1 MDKLTLQNI
10 IEASI
15 VEPYLADVSKSVSL
29 PIIEEPANAGANLP
43 FLNEDLFKKSMDLND
58 EFIHQPANNFIFKVS
73 GDSMQ
78 PDIEDGCLVVVDTLR
93 RCQSGNFVIAAIDGS
108 LVIKR
113 YIEENCKAYLRSSNP
128 YYRDI
133 PITEFTDFRIWGVV
147 ISKHTRL

>member
-1 MDKLTLQNI
+1 MDNI
-10 IEASI
+10 NLKEIIAASI

-29 PIIEEPANAGANLP
+29 PVIEEPANAGANLP

-78 PDIEDGCLVVVDTLR
+78 PDIEDGCLVVVDTLKK
-93 RCQSGNFVIAAIDGS
+93 CMSGSIVIAAVDGS

-113 YIEENCKAYLRSSNP
+113 YIEENGRAYLRSSNR

-133 PITEFTDFRIWGVV
+133 PITEFTDFQIWGVV